1 MALEFTRGHGQT
13 PVAEKVTLQLNS
25 SFQLEFY
32 FHLKLLNLGKNIVIV
47 AFLFQIFMTWSLD
60 RLIRNVIYLA
70 FRHVDRI
77 RVEHVGASPC

>member
-13 PVAEKVTLQLNS
+13 PVGEKVTLQLNS

-47 AFLFQIFMTWSLD
+47 AFLFQIFIT
-60 RLIRNVIYLA
+60 
-70 FRHVDRI
+70 
-77 RVEHVGASPC
+77 